1 MSNEQI
7 ENAYRSSSNVDEMT
21 LEEKETYLIS
31 IGLGSPKITPD
42 LYEFFAFVV
51 EDKVSVIFIANKEYM
66 PDYINA
72 FSSNPT
78 IVKLSN
84 EQKNVVEMNWNYDSQ
99 TGQFSQP

>member
-1 MSNEQI
+1 
-7 ENAYRSSSNVDEMT
+7 
-21 LEEKETYLIS
+21 
-31 IGLGSPKITPD
+31 
-42 LYEFFAFVV
+42 
-51 EDKVSVIFIANKEYM
+51 M